1 MGDPTIDRFRSV
13 YEREHA
19 TTRKVLHAYP
29 ADKASFKPHE
39 RSNVALMLG
48 KTFVIEEKLMLRAL
62 RNEQVLGTGGF
73 PAVPDD
79 WSELLAAFDELNRD
93 MTEALGRLGDESE
106 LNVVKF
112 FSGPK
117 QMADVPPLDFL
128 WFILHDQIHHR
139 GQLSVYLRMVGGKVP
154 AIYGPSADE
163 PWF

>member
-1 MGDPTIDRFRSV
+1 MADPTIDRFRSV

-62 RNEQVLGTGGF
+62 RNEQVIGTGGF
-73 PAVPDD
+73 PAVADD
-79 WSELLAAFDELNRD
+79 WSGMLEEFDARNAEV
-93 MTEALGRLGDESE
+93 MEALKSASADSLQ
-106 LNVVKF
+106 VVKF

-117 QMADVPPLDFL
+117 QMADFPAVDFL
-128 WFILHDQIHHR
+128 WYLLHDQIHHR